1 MCNEKTKKDN
11 KGTLALLLSILVVVL
26 CLFVLLLWIFE
37 TIPHSVVTPDSFIG
51 ACITLLSIIVTI
63 AIGWQIFNV
72 VEVKNTMKEFKE
84 KQEEVDEL
92 QKEIKAE
99 ITKIR
104 EDAEGMKQEI
114 KNETMNVKEKIAGAE
129 NTTFYLHS
137 LTLAIQA
144 SLLHNQGLIYY
155 NYLQALAYVLLFH
168 QPNQKE
174 IEDCLVNMERCLK
187 TNNETIKITS
197 SNKKRVEIMDDHIRE
212 SKYYPWFETKYIRL
226 MNEYFS
232 RLVEEKDE

>member
-1 MCNEKTKKDN
+1 MCKEKIKKGN
-11 KGTLALLLSILVVVL
+11 KGTWALLLSIVALVL
-26 CLFVLLLWIFE
+26 CIAVFLLWIFE

-51 ACITLLSIIVTI
+51 ASVTLLSIVVTVG
-63 AIGWQIFNV
+63 IGWQIFNV
-72 VEVKNTMKEFKE
+72 VEVKNTMKEFRE

-92 QKEIKAE
+92 QEELKAE

-104 EDAEGMKQEI
+104 EDAEGMKLEI
-114 KNETMNVKEKIAGAE
+114 KNETMNVKEKIADAE

-155 NYLQALAYVLLFH
+155 NYLQALVYVILFH
-168 QPNQKE
+168 QPHQKE

-197 SNKKRVEIMDDHIRE
+197 SNKKRVEIMDNHIRE